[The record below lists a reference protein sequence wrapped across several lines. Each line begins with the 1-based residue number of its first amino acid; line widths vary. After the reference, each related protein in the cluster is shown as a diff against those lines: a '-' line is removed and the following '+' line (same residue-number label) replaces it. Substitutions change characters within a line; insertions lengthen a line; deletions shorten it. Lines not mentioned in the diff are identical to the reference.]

1 MPMLKIEAIIKPF
14 KMRDVSKRA
23 LSDVGI
29 TRMTVTEVKEFGCHH
44 DHVAI
49 YRGNEHLVD
58 FLPNIKIEV
67 VATDGQLG
75 EVVGAGDCRC
85 GHDRQGQRRR
95 NFCVSHPR
103 DRPISTHVTNRVES
117 FSRSY

>member
-1 MPMLKIEAIIKPF
+1 MLKIEAIIKPF
-14 KMRDVSKRA
+14 KMRDVKKA

-67 VATDGQLG
+67 VAMDGQLD
-75 EVVGAGDCRC
+75 EVVEAIAAAATTGKDDEGEILV
-85 GHDRQGQRRR
+85 
-95 NFCVSHPR
+95 F
-103 DRPISTHVTNRVES
+103 PIQESVPIRTLHTNRVES
-117 FSRSY
+117 FSRTY